1 MDMHRNTIAL
11 LERGQRNPS
20 LETIQKLAK
29 ALDVPPG
36 KFFVKF

>member
-1 MDMHRNTIAL
+1 MHRNTVAL

-29 ALDVPPG
+29 ALGVPRG
-36 KFFVKF
+36 KFFEKF